1 MIKKFCII
9 LLIIFLNFLSAVS
22 LGEFYFSLKLNE
34 PDYYLLI
41 ISVICFCIGSAFFLA
56 QLHKS
61 IHDTIENKKY
71 DWKVARIS
79 KDDGKLEI
87 ED

>member
-1 MIKKFCII
+1 
-9 LLIIFLNFLSAVS
+9 
-22 LGEFYFSLKLNE
+22 
-34 PDYYLLI
+34 
-41 ISVICFCIGSAFFLA
+41 LA

-61 IHDTIENKKY
+61 IHDTVENKKY

-79 KDDGKLEI
+79 QEGKLEL